1 MPAIVNKVE
10 ENSIAEELDIESCD
24 EILSIDEQIIC
35 DLIDYNF
42 ACKSEFLTLEIKKKN
57 GEIEVIELEKDY
69 DEDLGIVFE
78 SAVFDKIKPCCNK
91 CIFCFVDQQPKGLR
105 QTLYIKDDD
114 YRLSYLQGTY
124 VTLTNLT
131 DKDKERLE
139 MLRLG
144 PLYISLH
151 TTNPELRVKM
161 LKNPKAGEILAQ
173 LKWLAKIGIPVHLQI
188 VLCPKYNDCEELK
201 RTLND
206 IKKLKNVLSV
216 AIVPVGIT
224 KHRKGNELY
233 PVTKKIAT
241 ETIEIVD
248 EFNKST
254 KKNLACCSDE
264 FFALAEKRI
273 PESKYY
279 GNFSQLEDGVG
290 ALRLLLDD
298 FKVEKKRLPK
308 SLSSPH
314 NILFATSQLAKP
326 AIDEITEE
334 LNKIKNLHCE
344 VVAVKSNY
352 WGEGI
357 SVAGLIT
364 SDDLINAI
372 SPIRGQEDKKR
383 RGVAKENDHASTLL
397 HILPSL
403 KSHSTV
409 IIPSV
414 MLRPFT
420 QDFLDGKT
428 LDYVKEK
435 TKAEFFVVQNCYS
448 TREIIDFVNSLG

>member
-1 MPAIVNKVE
+1 MAAIVSKVE
-10 ENSIAEELDIESCD
+10 ENSIAQELEIESGD

-42 ACKSEFLTLEIKKKN
+42 LCKSELLTLEIKKKD
-57 GEIEVIELEKDY
+57 GEIEIIELEKDY
-69 DEDLGIVFE
+69 DEDLGIIFE

-105 QTLYIKDDD
+105 ETLYIKDDD

-124 VTLTNLT
+124 VTLTNLSE
-131 DKDKERLE
+131 KDKERLE

-161 LKNPKAGEILAQ
+161 LKNPKAGEILTQ
-173 LKWLAKIGIPVHLQI
+173 LKWLVKIGIPVHLQI
-188 VLCPKYNDCEELK
+188 VLCPKYNDGKELK
-201 RTLND
+201 RTLSN
-206 IKKLKNVLSV
+206 IKTLKNVLSV

-233 PVTKKIAT
+233 PVTKKIAA
-241 ETIEIVD
+241 ETIETVD
-248 EFNKST
+248 EFNKSI
-254 KKNLACCSDE
+254 KKNIACCSDE

-273 PESKYY
+273 PEKKYY

-298 FKVEKKRLPK
+298 FKQEKKRLPK
-308 SLSSPH
+308 SLSAPL
-314 NILFATSQLAKP
+314 NILFTTSQLAKP
-326 AIDEITEE
+326 AIDEIAEE
-334 LNKIKNLHCE
+334 LNKIKNLKAE

-364 SDDLINAI
+364 SDDLIHTIEQNLFTVHC
-372 SPIRGQEDKKR
+372 SPF
-383 RGVAKENDHASTLL
+383 
-397 HILPSL
+397 
-403 KSHSTV
+403 TV

-414 MLRPFT
+414 MLRLFT

-435 TKAEFFVVQNCYS
+435 TKAEFFVIQNCYS
-448 TREIIDFVNSLG
+448 TKEIVDFINSLG